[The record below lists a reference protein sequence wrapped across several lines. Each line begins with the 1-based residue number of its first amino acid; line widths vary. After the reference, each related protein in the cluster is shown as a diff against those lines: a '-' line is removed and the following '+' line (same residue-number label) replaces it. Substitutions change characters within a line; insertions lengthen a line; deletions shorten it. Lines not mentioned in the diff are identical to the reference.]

1 MADPRWLAVVL
12 ALLLAAS
19 VAVRSQ
25 SPLVPPPPAPV
36 QPIAYSH
43 KKHIALGL
51 ECRTCHVNPEPG
63 RLMTFPPASLCMTCH
78 QGVAADRP
86 EIQKLAASAK
96 SGKPIPWVRVYKL
109 ADYVFWNHKTHLRP
123 DITCA
128 DCHGPVPE
136 RDVLTQ
142 ETNIVTMAGCMACHD
157 KRQVLTDCS
166 DCHAPRKPSMM
177 PRAEGF

>member
-1 MADPRWLAVVL
+1 MADPRRLTVL
-12 ALLLAAS
+12 LVLLLAAS
-19 VAVRSQ
+19 VALRSQ
-25 SPLVPPPPAPV
+25 TPAAPAPSAPV
-36 QPIAYSH
+36 QPIPYSH
-43 KKHIALGL
+43 RTHVAQGL
-51 ECRTCHVNPEPG
+51 ECATCHVNPAPG
-63 RLMTFPPASLCMTCH
+63 KLMTFPPTALCMECH
-78 QGVAADRP
+78 KTLATDRP
-86 EIQKLAASAK
+86 AIRTLADFAA